1 MEEKN
6 LPLAV
11 AALKGD
17 GQKKTLRFLFQI
29 QWAQPHF
36 LLAQAAQSA
45 PPTNWRSVFVDLRT
59 CFDQNLSK
67 TGAC

>member
-11 AALKGD
+11 AALKGG
-17 GQKKTLRFLFQI
+17 GQEKTLRFLFQI

-36 LLAQAAQSA
+36 LLAQSRQSGGT
-45 PPTNWRSVFVDLRT
+45 TNWRRVFVDLRT
-59 CFDQNLSK
+59 FFDQNLSK
-67 TGAC
+67 MAAC